1 MVFGKVIHILPAHK
15 NRKKK
20 KKKKEIDEK
29 NGEYY
34 LPPGNFSSTTVC
46 DSIALCYGR
55 LIDNVALIQLQM
67 NRQDSGI
74 KNEVGL

>member
-1 MVFGKVIHILPAHK
+1 ML
-15 NRKKK
+15 KKK
-20 KKKKEIDEK
+20 KKVKKH
-29 NGEYY
+29 EYH
-34 LPPGNFSSTTVC
+34 LPPGNFSSTMVC

-67 NRQDSGI
+67 NRQDGRT